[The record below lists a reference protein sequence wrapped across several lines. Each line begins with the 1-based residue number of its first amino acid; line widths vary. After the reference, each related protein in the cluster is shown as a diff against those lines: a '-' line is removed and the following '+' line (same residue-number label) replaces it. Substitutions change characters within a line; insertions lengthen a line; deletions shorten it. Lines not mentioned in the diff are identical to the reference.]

1 MQYLQIIGRL
11 GADSELKT
19 SKNGKQFLSM
29 RVASNDFIGGENL
42 TTWISVLWGGES
54 AVKMAE
60 HLKKGSQVII
70 NGTPKY
76 SLYKTKN
83 GESAIDVS
91 VFADRVDFVSS
102 NSGGTQSNEAVA
114 ETGTFKKK
122 EPAVAAAAT
131 VNSETNE
138 ADDLPF

>member
-42 TTWISVLWGGES
+42 TTWISVLWGGER

-102 NSGGTQSNEAVA
+102 NSGSTQSNEAVA

-122 EPAVAAAAT
+122 EPAVAAAT
-131 VNSETNE
+131 VNSEANE
-138 ADDLPF
+138 TDDLPF